1 MLPAGRAPAPRS
13 SSLMG
18 TVGTAVAGAIRTA
31 SGGLVLT
38 LRNGTVIECEDDS
51 DEFESYSITTP
62 DEEIF
67 M

>member
-1 MLPAGRAPAPRS
+1 
-13 SSLMG
+13 MG

-38 LRNGTVIECEDDS
+38 LRNGTVIEFEDDS